1 MAGLAALFA
10 LGGCS
15 RYIGYGVVNWSDAE
29 LGLVAGDVV
38 PVLIR
43 SNISKLYVIDIP
55 GGANDGHGEVPIW
68 QLTLYTS
75 RSEAQKA
82 AQEGVE
88 YNYIYAS
95 SKTDGLPVRE
105 DADNTSRQVYR
116 LRASEVLKVTGRGE
130 GNPVIGRDGNPMEG
144 EWLRVMTGDGT
155 RGWCFSYNLDVFD
168 ERDGAPVEMAASS
181 SLEDDETLQYILGRT
196 WYPSHYATMLSSR
209 AVDLTR
215 VNPAWGF
222 FPGRDSKIA
231 RIEEEDI
238 VATFSYT
245 DILATSGG
253 SYRFDGTSL
262 AVELRDNGTLV
273 VQFTDDSGAPVLRY
287 FVSLDVTPEEIIQNE
302 TERRQAQLAKIVD
315 AGPRFVSGNY
325 GAFQLSRDGSFLWS
339 GYSLL
344 VPAVIPEGAG
354 AQGRAD
360 IRCFLSRSLA
370 SSYDGVLT
378 LRFDRQPDPLNFLYS
393 LADGGLRL
401 EPVSPSNM
409 SENTVLAR
417 DISPTVIFFRAE
429 KPVPEPL
436 EDYSEYPDLSDS
448 FDYSDYPDDNDYSDY
463 SEYDDYLENDDY
475 SDGESLDWEF

>member
-1 MAGLAALFA
+1 MIEYIMKMKRTMLLAGLAALLA

-38 PVLIR
+38 PVVIK
-43 SNISKLYVIDIP
+43 SNISQLYVVDVP
-55 GGANDGHGEVPIW
+55 SRGNAGRGELPLW
-68 QLTLYTS
+68 QLTLYSS
-75 RSEAQKA
+75 RSAAQKA
-82 AQEGVE
+82 AQEGME
-88 YNYIYAS
+88 FNYIYAS

-116 LRASEVLKVTGRGE
+116 LRGSEVLKVTGRGE

-168 ERDGAPVEMAASS
+168 ERDAAPVEAVASS
-181 SLEDDETLQYILGRT
+181 FLEDDERLQGILERA
-196 WYPSHYATMLSSR
+196 WYPAHYVTMLSSR
-209 AVDLTR
+209 AVDLDR
-215 VNPAWGF
+215 INPDWGF
-222 FPGRDSKIA
+222 FPGGESRVA
-231 RIEEEDI
+231 RIEEEEG
-238 VATFSYT
+238 ALAFPYT
-245 DILATSGG
+245 GISETSGG
-253 SYRFDGTSL
+253 AYRFEGTSL
-262 AVELRDNGTLV
+262 SIELRENGTLA
-273 VQFTDDSGAPVLRY
+273 VQFTDDSGAPALRY
-287 FVSLDVTPEEIIQNE
+287 FVALDTTPAEIIQNE
-302 TERRQAQLAKIVD
+302 TERRQAQLARIAN

-325 GAFQLSRDGSFLWS
+325 GAFQLLSGGSFVWS

-354 AQGRAD
+354 AQGRAS

-378 LRFDRQPDPLNFLYS
+378 LQFDGQRAPLNFLYS

-401 EPVSPSNM
+401 EPVSPSNI

-417 DISPTVIFFRAE
+417 DISPTVIFFRADRSA
-429 KPVPEPL
+429 PEPL
-436 EDYSEYPDLSDS
+436 HDIS
-448 FDYSDYPDDNDYSDY
+448 DYSDSP
-463 SEYDDYLENDDY
+463 EY
-475 SDGESLDWEF
+475 SDGYDYDDLESLGWDWDF